1 MADEVP
7 LQTTGGDRLVVVCN
21 WPKKAPGEVCV
32 DSVTMPLVVPI
43 CKVRG
48 ICAIATQRKVTINM
62 QIKSPLLMPLFD

>member
-1 MADEVP
+1 
-7 LQTTGGDRLVVVCN
+7 
-21 WPKKAPGEVCV
+21 
-32 DSVTMPLVVPI
+32 VPI